1 MSNREPFH
9 LDQGAALL
17 ALYDSGV
24 AAVYGYLRRRT
35 PDHVTAEDLT
45 SETFLGAVRTID
57 SGTVADVSVAW
68 LVGIARHKLADH
80 WRRLAREDRKL
91 RLVEPAEVT
100 DPTDRQIDAAAA
112 HATLAQLAPHHRA
125 ALTFRYLDGLPVR
138 QVADL
143 LDRTPHATEALLIR
157 AKHAF
162 RIAYGEVT
170 P

>member
-1 MSNREPFH
+1 VSDREPFH

-24 AAVYGYLRRRT
+24 DEVYGYLRRRT
-35 PDHVTAEDLT
+35 PDDVTAEDLT
-45 SETFLGAVRTID
+45 SETFLGAVRSIE
-57 SGTVADVSVAW
+57 SGTVAEISAAW

-91 RLVEPAEVT
+91 QLVEPTDAT
-100 DPTDRQIDAAAA
+100 DPTDQHIDAAAA

-125 ALTFRYLDGLPVR
+125 VLTFRYLDGLPVR

-162 RIAYGEVT
+162 RLAYGEVT